1 MKQNETKKVPKS
13 SDIFY
18 CEKCDFTSSRESQY
32 VRHLL
37 TKKHKNET
45 KVKQKSSKK
54 SECFCKEIFNS
65 RTTMWRHKKY
75 CDSIEYNNS
84 ITPNLILELIKDN
97 KEMKKI
103 ILDQNYAINN
113 LAQNSSITNN
123 SHNVNSMN
131 NTFNLQ
137 IYLNESCKDAMNIND
152 FVSNIK
158 IDLNDLE
165 NTGKKGYIEGI
176 SNIIL
181 KNLNNLKQCFR
192 PIHCSD
198 YKREILYIK
207 NNDEWMKETE
217 NKPILT
223 NAIKTIANENIKQI
237 QNWRE
242 KNPDCI
248 NSESKKNNIYLKIVS
263 NSMNGS
269 TTEES
274 EKNINKIIS
283 NVAKETIIDKNKI

>member
-54 SECFCKEIFNS
+54 YECFCKEIFNS